1 MLGLELDGVDD
12 SAIDGPLGTEAP
24 NVAVHSDVQVALV
37 RLFLKFV
44 PAMRKFSEISKKKYN
59 GGTLCTGVRV
69 EYFLMF

>member
-44 PAMRKFSEISKKKYN
+44 PAMRKCSEISKNYN